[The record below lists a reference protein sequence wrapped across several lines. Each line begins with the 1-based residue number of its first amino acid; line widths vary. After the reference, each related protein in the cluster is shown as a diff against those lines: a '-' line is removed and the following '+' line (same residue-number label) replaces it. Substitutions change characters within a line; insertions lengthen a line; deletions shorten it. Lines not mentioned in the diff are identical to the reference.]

1 MKDSFEVITS
11 QWTVLVFVKPATD
24 SVDDYRDYELSTI
37 NGKPSPYKVF
47 SSKGV
52 LAGKKV
58 EPNKPYP
65 PTAGYLAKKNAFW
78 SEDIREVL
86 KSLKKE

>member
-1 MKDSFEVITS
+1 MKDSFQVTTRQGI
-11 QWTVLVFVKPATD
+11 VLVFVKSATD
-24 SVDDYRDYELSTI
+24 SVADYRDYELSTI
-37 NGKPSPYKVF
+37 DGKPSPYKVF

-58 EPNKPYP
+58 EPNKHYSL
-65 PTAGYLAKKNAFW
+65 TAGYLAKKSAIW
-78 SEDIREVL
+78 GDAVKETL

>member
-1 MKDSFEVITS
+1 MKDSFRVITR
-11 QWTVLVFVKPATD
+11 QGIVLVFVKPAVD
-24 SVDDYRDYELSTI
+24 SVVDYRDYELSTI
-37 NGKPSPYKVF
+37 DGKPSPYKVF

-58 EPNKPYP
+58 EPNKRYS

-78 SEDIREVL
+78 SDEVNATL
-86 KSLKKE
+86 KSLK